1 MDADRY
7 EVFLPDPQ
15 LKQRWQCSA
24 MKLWRLRQKGIL
36 KSIKIGGVGVNLTPL
51 SHIIQL
57 ENAEARDDEA
67 A

>member
-1 MDADRY
+1 MDDGRY

-24 MKLWRLRQKGIL
+24 MKLWRLRKQGIL
-36 KSIKIGGVGVNLTPL
+36 KSIKVGGVGVNLTPL
-51 SHIIQL
+51 SHVIEL
-57 ENAEARDDEA
+57 EKSRDDEA